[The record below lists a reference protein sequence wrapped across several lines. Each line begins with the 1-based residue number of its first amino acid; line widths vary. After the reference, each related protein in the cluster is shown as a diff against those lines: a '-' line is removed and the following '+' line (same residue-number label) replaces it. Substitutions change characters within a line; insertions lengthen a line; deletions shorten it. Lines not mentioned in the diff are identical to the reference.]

1 MANFVAEESERFVQN
16 VKENIRAQISD
27 VGVIVDGR
35 TAAVKS
41 NEAFFDWLEFLK
53 IFSHRIEQFQRHFF
67 SLIFNNEKI
76 SIFELLKNAIF
87 QRSIFAIKNFHIS
100 IANRTQ
106 LIYNDSMINIEQI
119 AQKFK
124 SCDKIK
130 ISFGEKLCRHDSFK
144 IGGEAALFV
153 EAENVDSLCFAMDEI
168 WREKIPYFILGGGTN
183 VVFADEGFA
192 GIVVST
198 KKINAISILEN
209 CENKFDEKIIV
220 CEAGAGTNALVNFA
234 CTHGIAGLEEFAG
247 LPGTVGGAVYMNARC
262 FEKEISDVA
271 RKISWIEWDGEKCV
285 RREKIF
291 SKENW
296 GYKKSPF
303 TGTQK
308 IVTRVEFA
316 LPQNQKNSAQKNS
329 ELEKRAREFV
339 ALRKQKGHFEFPCA
353 GSVFKNNRAFGEPSG
368 KIIESLG
375 LKGTRIGGAQIA
387 PFHANIIINTGG
399 AKCSDVR
406 ALVEL
411 IKREAKSRL
420 GFDLEEEIIFA

>member
-1 MANFVAEESERFVQN
+1 
-16 VKENIRAQISD
+16 
-27 VGVIVDGR
+27 
-35 TAAVKS
+35 
-41 NEAFFDWLEFLK
+41 
-53 IFSHRIEQFQRHFF
+53 
-67 SLIFNNEKI
+67 
-76 SIFELLKNAIF
+76 
-87 QRSIFAIKNFHIS
+87 
-100 IANRTQ
+100 
-106 LIYNDSMINIEQI
+106 MINIEQI

-144 IGGEAALFV
+144 IGGEAALFL
-153 EAENVDSLCFAMDEI
+153 EAENVDSLCSVMDEI

-198 KKINAISILEN
+198 KKIGAISILEN
-209 CENKFDEKIIV
+209 CENKFDENFKGKNDGASFCAFREAKMRDSRASKNSLASLKDLRQNCEEKIII
-220 CEAGAGTNALVNFA
+220 CEAGAGTNALVNFVCA
-234 CTHGIAGLEEFAG
+234 HGIAGLEEFAG

-285 RREKIF
+285 RREKNF

-308 IVTRVEFA
+308 IVTRVEFV
-316 LPQNQKNSAQKNS
+316 LPQSQKNS

-368 KIIESLG
+368 KIIEGLG

-411 IKREAKSRL
+411 IKREAKNWL
-420 GFDLEEEIIFA
+420 GFDLEEEIIFV

>member
-1 MANFVAEESERFVQN
+1 MTNSRKKFHSENSPDFCLR
-16 VKENIRAQISD
+16 R
-27 VGVIVDGR
+27 
-35 TAAVKS
+35 
-41 NEAFFDWLEFLK
+41 
-53 IFSHRIEQFQRHFF
+53 
-67 SLIFNNEKI
+67 
-76 SIFELLKNAIF
+76 
-87 QRSIFAIKNFHIS
+87 IFAIHKFFRIS

-106 LIYNDSMINIEQI
+106 LIYNDSMTNTNIEQI
-119 AQKFK
+119 VQKFK

-130 ISFGEKLCRHDSFK
+130 MSFGEKLCRHNSFK

-153 EAENVDSLCFAMDEI
+153 EAEDVDSLCFVMGEI

-183 VVFADEGFA
+183 VVFADEGFS

-209 CENKFDEKIIV
+209 CENKFDKTPEEKIKENFDGNSKEKKCAGNFDEISEEKFDEKIIV
-220 CEAGAGTNALVNFA
+220 CGAGAGTNALVNFA
-234 CTHGIAGLEEFAG
+234 CGNEIAGLEEFAG

-271 RKISWIEWDGEKCV
+271 RKISWIEWDGEKSV

-291 SKENW
+291 SKESW

-316 LPQNQKNSAQKNS
+316 LTQNKKNSAQENS
-329 ELEKRAREFV
+329 ELEKRACEFV

-368 KIIESLG
+368 KIIEGLG
-375 LKGTRIGGAQIA
+375 LKGKQIGGAQIA

-411 IKREAKSRL
+411 VKREAKSRL

>member
-1 MANFVAEESERFVQN
+1 M
-16 VKENIRAQISD
+16 
-27 VGVIVDGR
+27 
-35 TAAVKS
+35 T
-41 NEAFFDWLEFLK
+41 
-53 IFSHRIEQFQRHFF
+53 
-67 SLIFNNEKI
+67 
-76 SIFELLKNAIF
+76 
-87 QRSIFAIKNFHIS
+87 
-100 IANRTQ
+100 
-106 LIYNDSMINIEQI
+106 NIEQI

-130 ISFGEKLCRHDSFK
+130 MSFGEKLCRHNSFK

-153 EAENVDSLCFAMDEI
+153 EAENVDSLCFVMDEI

-183 VVFADEGFA
+183 VVFADEGFS

-198 KKINAISILEN
+198 KKINTISILEN
-209 CENKFDEKIIV
+209 CDENFEGKNCVEMREKIFDEISEKESEEKIIV

-234 CTHGIAGLEEFAG
+234 CGNEIAGLEEFAG

-262 FEKEISDVA
+262 FEKEISEVA
-271 RKISWIEWDGEKCV
+271 RKISWIEWNGEKSV

-316 LPQNQKNSAQKNS
+316 LPQSQKKITSENSR
-329 ELEKRAREFV
+329 LEKRAREFV

-375 LKGTRIGGAQIA
+375 LKGTQIGGAQIA

-411 IKREAKSRL
+411 VKREAKNRL

>member
-1 MANFVAEESERFVQN
+1 MTNSRKKFHSENSPDFCLR
-16 VKENIRAQISD
+16 R
-27 VGVIVDGR
+27 
-35 TAAVKS
+35 
-41 NEAFFDWLEFLK
+41 
-53 IFSHRIEQFQRHFF
+53 
-67 SLIFNNEKI
+67 
-76 SIFELLKNAIF
+76 
-87 QRSIFAIKNFHIS
+87 IFAIHKFFRIS

-106 LIYNDSMINIEQI
+106 LIYNDSMTNTNIEQI

-130 ISFGEKLCRHDSFK
+130 MSFGEKLCRHNSFK

-153 EAENVDSLCFAMDEI
+153 EAEDVDSLCFVMGEI

-183 VVFADEGFA
+183 VVFADEGFS

-209 CENKFDEKIIV
+209 CENKFDENFDGKPDINCDEMPEKIFDEISEEKFDEKIIV

-234 CTHGIAGLEEFAG
+234 CGNEIAGLEEFAG

-271 RKISWIEWDGEKCV
+271 RKISWIEWDGEKSV
-285 RREKIF
+285 RCEKIF
-291 SKENW
+291 SKEDW

-308 IVTRVEFA
+308 IVTRVELA
-316 LPQNQKNSAQKNS
+316 LPQNKKNSAQKNS
-329 ELEKRAREFV
+329 DLEKRAREFV

-368 KIIESLG
+368 KIIEGLG
-375 LKGTRIGGAQIA
+375 LKGKQIGGAQIA

-406 ALVEL
+406 ALMEL
-411 IKREAKSRL
+411 VKREAKSRL

>member
-1 MANFVAEESERFVQN
+1 
-16 VKENIRAQISD
+16 
-27 VGVIVDGR
+27 
-35 TAAVKS
+35 
-41 NEAFFDWLEFLK
+41 
-53 IFSHRIEQFQRHFF
+53 
-67 SLIFNNEKI
+67 
-76 SIFELLKNAIF
+76 
-87 QRSIFAIKNFHIS
+87 
-100 IANRTQ
+100 
-106 LIYNDSMINIEQI
+106 MINIEQI

-130 ISFGEKLCRHDSFK
+130 MSFGEKLCRHNSFK

-153 EAENVDSLCFAMDEI
+153 EAENVDSLCFVMDEI

-192 GIVVST
+192 GIVIST

-209 CENKFDEKIIV
+209 CENKFDEKPEEKIGVISILENCDKTSEEKIIV

-285 RREKIF
+285 RCEKIF

-375 LKGTRIGGAQIA
+375 LKGTQIGGAQIA
-387 PFHANIIINTGG
+387 PLHANIIINTGG

-411 IKREAKSRL
+411 IKRETKNRL
-420 GFDLEEEIIFA
+420 GFDLEEEIIFV

>member
-1 MANFVAEESERFVQN
+1 
-16 VKENIRAQISD
+16 
-27 VGVIVDGR
+27 
-35 TAAVKS
+35 
-41 NEAFFDWLEFLK
+41 
-53 IFSHRIEQFQRHFF
+53 
-67 SLIFNNEKI
+67 
-76 SIFELLKNAIF
+76 
-87 QRSIFAIKNFHIS
+87 
-100 IANRTQ
+100 
-106 LIYNDSMINIEQI
+106 MINIEQI

-130 ISFGEKLCRHDSFK
+130 MSFGEKLCRHDSFK

-153 EAENVDSLCFAMDEI
+153 EAENVDSLCFVMDEI

-198 KKINAISILEN
+198 KKIGAISILEN
-209 CENKFDEKIIV
+209 CEKKIDEIYETKSEEKIIV

-271 RKISWIEWDGEKCV
+271 RKISWIEWDGEKSV
-285 RREKIF
+285 LREKIF

-308 IVTRVEFA
+308 IVTRVGFA
-316 LPQNQKNSAQKNS
+316 LPQSQKNS

-375 LKGTRIGGAQIA
+375 LKGTQIGGAQIA

-406 ALVEL
+406 ALMEL

>member
-1 MANFVAEESERFVQN
+1 MTN
-16 VKENIRAQISD
+16 
-27 VGVIVDGR
+27 
-35 TAAVKS
+35 T
-41 NEAFFDWLEFLK
+41 
-53 IFSHRIEQFQRHFF
+53 
-67 SLIFNNEKI
+67 
-76 SIFELLKNAIF
+76 
-87 QRSIFAIKNFHIS
+87 
-100 IANRTQ
+100 
-106 LIYNDSMINIEQI
+106 NIEQI

-130 ISFGEKLCRHDSFK
+130 MSFGEKLCRHNSFK

-153 EAENVDSLCFAMDEI
+153 EAENVDSLCFVMGEI

-183 VVFADEGFA
+183 VVFADEGFS

-209 CENKFDEKIIV
+209 CEKKFDENFEGKNCDEMREKIFDGNSKEKKCAGNFDETPEEKIIA

-234 CTHGIAGLEEFAG
+234 CGNEIAGLEEFAG

-271 RKISWIEWDGEKCV
+271 RKISWIEWDGEKSV
-285 RREKIF
+285 RREKNF
-291 SKENW
+291 SKEDW

-316 LPQNQKNSAQKNS
+316 LPQSQKKSTQENS

-368 KIIESLG
+368 KIIEGLG
-375 LKGTRIGGAQIA
+375 LKGTQIGGAQIA

-411 IKREAKSRL
+411 VKREAKSRL

>member
-1 MANFVAEESERFVQN
+1 M
-16 VKENIRAQISD
+16 
-27 VGVIVDGR
+27 
-35 TAAVKS
+35 
-41 NEAFFDWLEFLK
+41 
-53 IFSHRIEQFQRHFF
+53 
-67 SLIFNNEKI
+67 
-76 SIFELLKNAIF
+76 
-87 QRSIFAIKNFHIS
+87 
-100 IANRTQ
+100 
-106 LIYNDSMINIEQI
+106 
-119 AQKFK
+119 
-124 SCDKIK
+124 
-130 ISFGEKLCRHDSFK
+130 
-144 IGGEAALFV
+144 
-153 EAENVDSLCFAMDEI
+153 
-168 WREKIPYFILGGGTN
+168 REKIF
-183 VVFADEGFA
+183 DE
-192 GIVVST
+192 IPEKES
-198 KKINAISILEN
+198 E
-209 CENKFDEKIIV
+209 EKIIV

-234 CTHGIAGLEEFAG
+234 CGNEIAGLEEFAG

-271 RKISWIEWDGEKCV
+271 RKISWIEWDGEKSV
-285 RREKIF
+285 RREKKF

-308 IVTRVEFA
+308 IVMRVEFA
-316 LPQNQKNSAQKNS
+316 LPQSQKKITSENSR
-329 ELEKRAREFV
+329 LEKRAREFV

-375 LKGTRIGGAQIA
+375 LKGTQIGGAQIA

-411 IKREAKSRL
+411 VKREAKSRL

>member
-1 MANFVAEESERFVQN
+1 
-16 VKENIRAQISD
+16 
-27 VGVIVDGR
+27 
-35 TAAVKS
+35 
-41 NEAFFDWLEFLK
+41 
-53 IFSHRIEQFQRHFF
+53 
-67 SLIFNNEKI
+67 
-76 SIFELLKNAIF
+76 
-87 QRSIFAIKNFHIS
+87 
-100 IANRTQ
+100 
-106 LIYNDSMINIEQI
+106 MINIEQI

-153 EAENVDSLCFAMDEI
+153 EAENVDSLCFVMDEI

-209 CENKFDEKIIV
+209 CEKKIDENFKEEKSEEKIIV

-234 CTHGIAGLEEFAG
+234 CAHGIAGLEEFAG

-262 FEKEISDVA
+262 FEKELSDVA

-420 GFDLEEEIIFA
+420 GFDLEEEIIFV

>member
-1 MANFVAEESERFVQN
+1 M
-16 VKENIRAQISD
+16 
-27 VGVIVDGR
+27 
-35 TAAVKS
+35 
-41 NEAFFDWLEFLK
+41 
-53 IFSHRIEQFQRHFF
+53 
-67 SLIFNNEKI
+67 
-76 SIFELLKNAIF
+76 LKNAIF

-106 LIYNDSMINIEQI
+106 LIYNDSMTNIEQI

-144 IGGEAALFV
+144 IGGEAALFL
-153 EAENVDSLCFAMDEI
+153 EAENVDSLCLVMDEI

-198 KKINAISILEN
+198 KKIGAISILEN
-209 CENKFDEKIIV
+209 CEEKIIV
-220 CEAGAGTNALVNFA
+220 CEAGAGTNALVNFVCA
-234 CTHGIAGLEEFAG
+234 HGIAGLEEFAG

-285 RREKIF
+285 RREKNF

-316 LPQNQKNSAQKNS
+316 LPQNQKNS

-368 KIIESLG
+368 KIIEGLG
-375 LKGTRIGGAQIA
+375 LKGTQIGGAQIA

-406 ALVEL
+406 ALMEL

-420 GFDLEEEIIFA
+420 GFDLEEEIIFV

>member
-1 MANFVAEESERFVQN
+1 
-16 VKENIRAQISD
+16 
-27 VGVIVDGR
+27 
-35 TAAVKS
+35 
-41 NEAFFDWLEFLK
+41 
-53 IFSHRIEQFQRHFF
+53 
-67 SLIFNNEKI
+67 
-76 SIFELLKNAIF
+76 
-87 QRSIFAIKNFHIS
+87 
-100 IANRTQ
+100 
-106 LIYNDSMINIEQI
+106 MINIEQI

-124 SCDKIK
+124 SCYKIK

-144 IGGEAALFV
+144 IGGEATLFV
-153 EAENVDSLCFAMDEI
+153 EAENVDSLCFIMDEI

-183 VVFADEGFA
+183 VVFADEGFE

-209 CENKFDEKIIV
+209 CENKIDENFKRKNDDASFCAFREAKMRDSRASKNSLASLKDLRQKPEEKIIV

-234 CTHGIAGLEEFAG
+234 CAHGIAGLEEFAG

-291 SKENW
+291 SRENW

-316 LPQNQKNSAQKNS
+316 LPQSQKNS

-375 LKGTRIGGAQIA
+375 LKGTQIGGAQIA

-411 IKREAKSRL
+411 IKREAKSRF
-420 GFDLEEEIIFA
+420 GFDLEEEIIFV

>member
-1 MANFVAEESERFVQN
+1 MTNSRKKFHSENSPDFCLR
-16 VKENIRAQISD
+16 
-27 VGVIVDGR
+27 G
-35 TAAVKS
+35 
-41 NEAFFDWLEFLK
+41 
-53 IFSHRIEQFQRHFF
+53 
-67 SLIFNNEKI
+67 
-76 SIFELLKNAIF
+76 
-87 QRSIFAIKNFHIS
+87 IFAIHKNFLIS
-100 IANRTQ
+100 IANQTQ
-106 LIYNDSMINIEQI
+106 LIYNDSMTNIEQI

-130 ISFGEKLCRHDSFK
+130 MSFGEKLCRHNSFK

-153 EAENVDSLCFAMDEI
+153 ETENVDSLCFVMDEI

-183 VVFADEGFA
+183 VVFADEGFS

-209 CENKFDEKIIV
+209 CDENFEGKNDGASFRAFSEAKMRDSRASKNSLASLKDLRQNRENKFDENFEGKNCVEMREKIFDEIPEKKSEEKIIV

-234 CTHGIAGLEEFAG
+234 CGNEIAGLEEFAG

-262 FEKEISDVA
+262 FEKEISEVA
-271 RKISWIEWDGEKCV
+271 RKISWIEWDGEKSV
-285 RREKIF
+285 RREKFF

-316 LPQNQKNSAQKNS
+316 LPQSQKKIASENS

-375 LKGTRIGGAQIA
+375 LKGTQIGGAQIA

-411 IKREAKSRL
+411 VKREAKSRL